1 MQTQPLNRLLG
12 QVRKTLAAH
21 HEDDADLLARY
32 REARDPHAL
41 DALVRKYAPLV
52 LAACRKVLPDA
63 DADDVFQATFLILM
77 RDARSI
83 RRDQSVG
90 SWLYGV
96 AHRLALQARS
106 NRARRSRIEGK
117 VRSKREDV
125 PPDLSW
131 REACAAVHEELD
143 RLPDGYRLPLL
154 LCYLEGKSRDE
165 AAAEL
170 GWTLNR
176 VRGQLER
183 GRLRLRTRL
192 ERRGIALPAGL
203 LAAVAGNSV
212 SAGAPPAQL
221 VQSALRATAGRP
233 SAAARALA
241 HGVPRMST
249 TIKVGCVIGLVCVGI
264 GLGLGQVPPPPAGAR
279 PQAKTDATS
288 KDDAAVK
295 AAITD
300 PLAPITVVTTGR
312 VVDPNGKPVAGVKV
326 TFLQDPLREEP
337 QVLYPEASTGTT
349 NKDGKFQ
356 FPVSM
361 FSQGPRGHEP
371 MGRLTATVPGYAP
384 AAAGDRKSVV

>member
-106 NRARRSRIEGK
+106 NQARRSRIEGK
-117 VRSKREDV
+117 AQSKREV
-125 PPDLSW
+125 VAPDLSW

-154 LCYLEGKSRDE
+154 LCYLDGKSRDE

-183 GRLRLRTRL
+183 GRIRLRTRL
-192 ERRGIALPAGL
+192 ERRGIALTAGL
-203 LAAVAGNSV
+203 LAAGAGNSV
-212 SAGAPPAQL
+212 TAGGPPARL
-221 VQSALRATAGRP
+221 LQSALRATAGKP
-233 SAAARALA
+233 SAAAAQLAHLA
-241 HGVPRMST
+241 HGVPHMTRSM
-249 TIKVGCVIGLVCVGI
+249 KLVAAAGLVCLAVSVGMW
-264 GLGLGQVPPPPAGAR
+264 QVPAIPTAEAQQPKTLPAVTRPSSPASDSVAR
-279 PQAKTDATS
+279 EKSENTPDLPS
-288 KDDAAVK
+288 
-295 AAITD
+295 AIKV
-300 PLAPITVVTTGR
+300 PVSGR
-312 VVDPNGKPVAGVKV
+312 VVDPEGKPVAGAKV
-326 TFLQDPLREEP
+326 IFQQEPLREDSP
-337 QVLYPEASTGTT
+337 NL
-349 NKDGKFQ
+349 
-356 FPVSM
+356 
-361 FSQGPRGHEP
+361 
-371 MGRLTATVPGYAP
+371 
-384 AAAGDRKSVV
+384 